1 MARAKDELLGLL
13 EEQIGYLE
21 WSIKG
26 FNAGRLA
33 EAKRLAVTLRVLFHQ
48 TNQSHALLNQLG
60 LENVLTWVDTVGIP
74 DPDNLVTTPGL
85 TGFRIVAGDS
95 SDPEYQANLGD
106 RPPSPIITR
115 DGRRILGAHASRSMN
130 GGRTPLS
137 RTRQETSF
145 PG

>member
-1 MARAKDELLGLL
+1 ML

-48 TNQSHALLNQLG
+48 TNQSHALINQLG

-106 RPPSPIITR
+106 RPSSPIITR
-115 DGRRILGAHASRSMN
+115 DGRRIPRRSRIPFDEWWTN
-130 GGRTPLS
+130 TVIKDAAGN
-137 RTRQETSF
+137 EF